1 MELPGDD
8 ELIRESLATPSAFGA
23 IFDRHSRSVFR
34 YVRRRI
40 GDELAVDVTA
50 EVFTRAFRD
59 RERFD
64 GRDESV
70 LPWLLGI
77 GTNLIRMHH
86 RAEERRLRAYARA
99 AGQDCGEPANDEI
112 DDRLAAEGARGALT
126 DALAE
131 LSTRQRDILL
141 LHAWGELSP
150 SEIAVALA
158 LPPGTVRSDL
168 HRARSSVAARLAA
181 HAPHIVPDQEPTR

>member
-1 MELPGDD
+1 MELRSDE
-8 ELIRESLATPSAFGA
+8 ELIRESLATPSVFGA
-23 IFDRHSRSVFR
+23 IFDRHSPSVFR

-50 EVFTRAFRD
+50 EVFTRAFRY

-64 GRDESV
+64 GRDESA

-77 GTNLIRMHH
+77 GTNLIRGHR
-86 RAEERRLRAYARA
+86 RAEQRRLRAYARV
-99 AGQDCGEPANDEI
+99 AGQDGGGRANDEI
-112 DDRLAAEGARGALT
+112 EDRLAAEDVRGVLA

-131 LSTRQRDILL
+131 LSARQRDILL

-158 LPPGTVRSDL
+158 LAPGTVRSDL
-168 HRARSSVAARLAA
+168 HRARGSVAARLAT